1 MRKLIGLFL
10 IVAAVCLTACKE
22 QEDIVEIV
30 EINYIDSPGQGDMG
44 VNDDYPDVF
53 NFVNNNWGPVV
64 PFDFNTD
71 LEMDSSIWS
80 GFVPEQ
86 GGQYEG
92 ATITVTLIV
101 SFLAAATGIA
111 ADIMNT
117 VRLAREAV
125 YRRKM
130 GEILTRCKDISKA
143 MNTLNMSLNNLQH
156 SLTNHINKTL
166 MLLDNMDWQM
176 ELLDQQKRLT
186 FITEAITKKN
196 GTIAEFV
203 NGDFIN
209 YSRALN
215 LIDDYITNTD
225 GKYNDP
231 DANRAYHQL
240 IYGMLNDW
248 AGEGN
253 KHLQEVL
260 AFGNTL
266 CGVTYVT
273 QSGTLVGMPALYDQL
288 TFDIKAWEHEGI
300 NNRAYLRL
308 LDIMVWLRCSE
319 LVASYIVACQTLGKT
334 AHGIDPYQLE
344 QSFTAI
350 NKQIAS
356 LYSQMPIH
364 EGIRICQVAGAHMVF
379 TDTIIQELDYDR
391 HSWYPITDGNSL
403 LNEEKMLY
411 GFNNAISAEEN
422 RKRQMPAVKADRL
435 LNFYN
440 NPTYTMVDSI
450 LVKHGRMTL
459 KPLGNQAL
467 VTRNGNNYLLLND
480 QIEILPVPNAKWK
493 DYAVYELRS
502 SLAYRQVLNI
512 DKFLASVV
520 YFCLDTKRY
529 YVNPYPTTGESKY
542 EKHVNNHIY
551 YIDVKQ

>member
-22 QEDIVEIV
+22 KEDIVEIV
-30 EINYIDSPGQGDMG
+30 EINYIDSPEQGDMG
-44 VNDDYPDVF
+44 VNDDYLDVF

-71 LEMDSSIWS
+71 LEADYSMWN
-80 GFVPEQ
+80 GFEPEQ
-86 GGQYEG
+86 VEQYDGIYFTTIFSIVVAVVGG
-92 ATITVTLIV
+92 V
-101 SFLAAATGIA
+101 

-125 YRRKM
+125 YRRKL
-130 GEILTRCKDISKA
+130 GEILKRCRDISKA
-143 MNTLNMSLNNLQH
+143 MNTLNMSLANLQH
-156 SLTNHINKTL
+156 SLDNHINKT
-166 MLLDNMDWQM
+166 MQLLDNMDWQM

-186 FITEAITKKN
+186 FITEVITKKN
-196 GTIAEFV
+196 GTIADFV

-209 YSRALN
+209 YSRALD

-231 DANRAYHQL
+231 DSTRAYHQL

-266 CGVTYVT
+266 CNVTYVT

-308 LDIMVWLRCSE
+308 LDVMVWLRCSE

-379 TDTIIQELDYDR
+379 TDSIIQELDYDR
-391 HSWYPITDGNSL
+391 HSWYPIIDGNSL
-403 LNEEKMLY
+403 LDGETMLY
-411 GFNNAISAEEN
+411 GFTNGISANVN
-422 RKRQMPAVKADRL
+422 RKLQMSAVKADRL
-435 LNFYN
+435 LKFYN
-440 NPTYTMVDSI
+440 NPSYTMVDSI
-450 LVKHGRMTL
+450 LVKHGNMKL
-459 KPLGNQAL
+459 KLNNQAL
-467 VTRNGNNYLLLND
+467 MPRNGKNYLLLD
-480 QIEILPVPNAKWK
+480 GEIDTQRVPNKKWK
-493 DYAVYELRS
+493 NNDVYELRS
-502 SLAYRQVLNI
+502 SLAYQQVPNTNA
-512 DKFLASVV
+512 FLASVV
-520 YFCLDTKRY
+520 YFCLNSNGGY
-529 YVNPYPTTGESKY
+529 INPYPTEAGAERY
-542 EKHVNNHIY
+542 NEYVNNRIY
-551 YIDVKQ
+551 YINVKQ

>member
-30 EINYIDSPGQGDMG
+30 EINYIDSPEQGDMG
-44 VNDDYPDVF
+44 VNDDYLDVF

-71 LEMDSSIWS
+71 LEADYSMWNGFEPEPEEQYDGIYITTIFSI
-80 GFVPEQ
+80 VVAVV
-86 GGQYEG
+86 GG
-92 ATITVTLIV
+92 V
-101 SFLAAATGIA
+101 
-111 ADIMNT
+111 ADIMNSI
-117 VRLAREAV
+117 RLAREAV
-125 YRRKM
+125 YRRKL
-130 GEILTRCKDISKA
+130 GELLKRCKDISKA
-143 MNTLNMSLNNLQH
+143 MNTLNMSLANLQH
-156 SLTNHINKTL
+156 SLDNHINKT
-166 MLLDNMDWQM
+166 MQLLDNMDWQM

-186 FITEAITKKN
+186 FITEVITKKN
-196 GTIAEFV
+196 GTIADFV

-209 YSRALN
+209 YSRALD

-231 DANRAYHQL
+231 DSTRAYHQL

-266 CGVTYVT
+266 CNVTYVT

-308 LDIMVWLRCSE
+308 IDVMVWLRCSE

-379 TDTIIQELDYDR
+379 TDSIIQELDYDR

-403 LNEEKMLY
+403 LDGETMLY
-411 GFNNAISAEEN
+411 GFTNGISADVN
-422 RKRQMPAVKADRL
+422 RKLQMSAVKADRL
-435 LNFYN
+435 LKFYN
-440 NPTYTMVDSI
+440 NPSYTMVDSI
-450 LVKHGRMTL
+450 LVKHGNMKL

-467 VTRNGNNYLLLND
+467 MPRNGKNYLLLD
-480 QIEILPVPNAKWK
+480 GEIDAQLVPNKKWK

-502 SLAYRQVLNI
+502 SLAYQQVPNTNA
-512 DKFLASVV
+512 FLASVV
-520 YFCLDTKRY
+520 YFCLNSNGGY
-529 YVNPYPTTGESKY
+529 INPYPTTGESKY
-542 EKHVNNHIY
+542 EKYVNNRIY
-551 YIDVKQ
+551 YINVKQ